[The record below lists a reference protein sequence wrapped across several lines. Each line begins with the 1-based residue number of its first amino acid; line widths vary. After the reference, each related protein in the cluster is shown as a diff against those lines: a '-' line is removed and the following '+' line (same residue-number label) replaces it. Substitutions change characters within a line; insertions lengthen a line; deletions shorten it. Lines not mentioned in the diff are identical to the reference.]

1 MTILSVDIETRSSA
15 DLKKSGVYRYA
26 EDDDFII
33 LLFAYAIDDEPVQ
46 VVDLTVDHLPR
57 NILHMLTDKDV
68 IKCAFNANFER
79 TCIASHF
86 KMTCD
91 PKQWRCTMVWAT
103 TLGFPNSLDQVSK
116 VLQLEDQKDAAGKR
130 LIRQFCTPPFLS
142 PQECEPSKWQAFIE
156 YCRQD
161 VEVERAVRRKL
172 ERFPMVEWDLWS
184 LDQTI
189 NDYGVRLNRELV
201 MKAIEADRINEEAL
215 IKEYIQLTGIS
226 NPDSLQ
232 MMKKWLTEKGM
243 QVESLTKDIVKD
255 LIKSAKDPVIKRVLA
270 IRQELAKTSVS
281 KYYAMRDC
289 ICSGDRVRGLLQ
301 FYGAS
306 RTGRFAGR
314 LIQVQNLP
322 QNKLEDLDVARNLL
336 SEGRFEEI
344 DLLFGN
350 VPDTLSQ
357 LIRTMLEPDEG
368 CRFIVSDFSSIEA
381 RVLAWLAN
389 EKWVMDVFDGDGR
402 IYEATAAQMFNVPVE
417 TIRKG
422 HANYEYRAKGKVGT
436 LACGYAGGVNAL
448 KKMGGEKMGLTEAEM
463 QDIVTKWRKANAN
476 IVKFWYD
483 VENACKRAINER
495 VTVRLQHGIMVS
507 IEAGILFI
515 RLPSGRR
522 LAYVR
527 PKIDV
532 NQFGNEQ
539 IAFMGMDSIS
549 KQWSQQYTYSG
560 KLVENIVQAVA
571 RDCLA
576 VSLIRL
582 HKAGY
587 RINLHVHDEV
597 VLSVSN
603 GESSVEEVERIM
615 GIPIDWAKGLN
626 LTAGAFECD
635 YYKKD

>member
-1 MTILSVDIETRSSA
+1 MPILSIDIETKSGA

-26 EDDDFII
+26 SDIDFSI
-33 LLFAYAIDDEPVQ
+33 LLFAYAIDDQPVQ
-46 VVDLTVDHLPR
+46 VVDLYMHQLPLD
-57 NILHMLTDKDV
+57 ILAMLTDPNV
-68 IKCAFNANFER
+68 VKCAFNANFER

-86 KMTCD
+86 KIECD
-91 PKQWRCTMVWAT
+91 PAQWICTMVWAT

-116 VLQLEDQKDAAGKR
+116 VLNLADQKDAAGKR
-130 LIRQFCTPPFLS
+130 LIRQFCVPPFLS
-142 PQECEPSKWQAFIE
+142 PKTDADKWQAFME

-161 VEVERAVRRKL
+161 VEVERAVRHKL
-172 ERFPMVEWDLWS
+172 ERFPMVEWDLWA
-184 LDQTI
+184 LDQTV
-189 NDYGVRLNRELV
+189 NDYGVRLNRALV
-201 MKAIEADRINEEAL
+201 EKAIEADKLNDETL
-215 IKEYIQLTGIS
+215 ITEYVQLTGIS

-243 QVESLTKDIVKD
+243 QVDSLTKDIVKD
-255 LIKSAKDPVIKRVLA
+255 LIKSAKDPVVKRVLA

-281 KYYAMRDC
+281 KYYAMQHC
-289 ICSGDRVRGLLQ
+289 ICDDDRVRGLLQ

-322 QNKLEDLDVARNLL
+322 QNKLEDLDVARDLL
-336 SEGRFEEI
+336 SEGRFDEI

-350 VPDTLSQ
+350 IPDTLSQ

-422 HANYEYRAKGKVGT
+422 NPNYEYRAKGKVGT

-448 KKMGGEKMGLTEAEM
+448 KKMGGEKMGLTEPEM

-495 VTVRLQHGIMVS
+495 VVVRLQHGITVS
-507 IEAGILFI
+507 IESGIMFI

-597 VLSVSN
+597 VLSVPN

>member
-1 MTILSVDIETRSSA
+1 MALLSIDIETKSGA

-26 EDDDFII
+26 SDIDFEI
-33 LLFAYAIDDEPVQ
+33 LLFAYAINDLPVV
-46 VVDLTVDHLPR
+46 VVDLTTNELPED
-57 NILHMLTDKDV
+57 ILAMLTDPAV
-68 IKCAFNANFER
+68 TKCAFNANFER
-79 TCIASHF
+79 ACIASHF
-86 KMTCD
+86 NIECD
-91 PKQWRCTMVWAT
+91 PAQWICTMVWAT

-116 VLQLEDQKDAAGKR
+116 VLNLEDQKDAAGKR
-130 LIRQFCTPPFLS
+130 LIRQFCTPPFLL
-142 PQECEPSKWQAFIE
+142 PINDREKWLQFTE

-172 ERFPMVEWDLWS
+172 ERFPMVEWDLWA

-189 NDYGVRLNRELV
+189 NDYGVRLNRDLV
-201 MKAIEADRINEEAL
+201 LQAIKADEINEKSL
-215 IKEYIQLTGIS
+215 IEQYVQLTGIS

-232 MMKKWLTEKGM
+232 MMKKWLAEKGM
-243 QVESLTKDIVKD
+243 PVESLTKDIVKD
-255 LIKSAKDPVIKRVLA
+255 LIKSAKDPVVKQVLA

-281 KYYAMRDC
+281 KYYAMQHC
-289 ICSGDRVRGLLQ
+289 ICEDDRVRGLLQ

-322 QNKLEDLDVARNLL
+322 QNKLQDLDLARTLL
-336 SEGRFEEI
+336 QQGRFDEI

-357 LIRTMLEPDEG
+357 LIRTMLEPDPG

-402 IYEATAAQMFNVPVE
+402 IYEATAAQMFNVPVD

-422 HANYEYRAKGKVGT
+422 HPNYEYRAKGKVGT

-448 KKMGGEKMGLTEAEM
+448 KKMGGEKMGLTEQEM

-483 VENACKRAINER
+483 VENACKRAITER
-495 VTVRLQHGIMVS
+495 VVVRLQHGITVS
-507 IEAGILFI
+507 LEANIMFI

-532 NQFGNEQ
+532 NQYGNEQ

-549 KQWSQQYTYSG
+549 KQWTTQYTYSG

-576 VSLIRL
+576 VSLLRL

-597 VLSVSN
+597 VLSVPH
-603 GESSVEEVERIM
+603 GESSIEEVERIM

>member
-1 MTILSVDIETRSSA
+1 
-15 DLKKSGVYRYA
+15 
-26 EDDDFII
+26 
-33 LLFAYAIDDEPVQ
+33 
-46 VVDLTVDHLPR
+46 
-57 NILHMLTDKDV
+57 
-68 IKCAFNANFER
+68 
-79 TCIASHF
+79 
-86 KMTCD
+86 
-91 PKQWRCTMVWAT
+91 
-103 TLGFPNSLDQVSK
+103 
-116 VLQLEDQKDAAGKR
+116 
-130 LIRQFCTPPFLS
+130 
-142 PQECEPSKWQAFIE
+142 
-156 YCRQD
+156 
-161 VEVERAVRRKL
+161 
-172 ERFPMVEWDLWS
+172 MVEWDLWS
-184 LDQTI
+184 LDQRI
-189 NDYGVRLNRELV
+189 NDYGVQLNRDLV
-201 MKAIEADRINEEAL
+201 EKAIEADKINEDAL
-215 IKEYIQLTGIS
+215 ITEYVQLTGIS
-226 NPDSLQ
+226 NPDSLP
-232 MMKKWLTEKGM
+232 MMKKWLAEKGM
-243 QVESLTKDIVKD
+243 PVDSLTKDIVKD
-255 LIKSAKDPVIKRVLA
+255 LIKSVKDPLVKRVLL

-281 KYYAMRDC
+281 KYYAMQHC
-289 ICSGDRVRGLLQ
+289 ICDDNRVRGLLQ

-322 QNKLEDLDVARNLL
+322 QNKLEDLDLARSLL
-336 SEGRFEEI
+336 ADGRFDEI

-350 VPDTLSQ
+350 IPDTLSQ
-357 LIRTMLEPDEG
+357 LIRTMLEPDAG

-389 EKWVMDVFDGDGR
+389 EKWVMDVFDGHGK

-422 HANYEYRAKGKVGT
+422 HANYEYRAKGKVAN

-448 KKMGGEKMGLTEAEM
+448 KKMGGEKMGLTEQEM

-483 VENACKRAINER
+483 VENACKRAVAER
-495 VTVRLQHGIMVS
+495 VVVRLQHGIVVS

-522 LAYVR
+522 LSYVR
-527 PKIDV
+527 PRLEI

-576 VSLIRL
+576 VAMMRL
-582 HKAGY
+582 HNSGY

-597 VLSVSN
+597 VLSVPI
-603 GESSVEEVERIM
+603 GQSSVEEVEAVM
-615 GIPIDWAKGLN
+615 AIPIDWAKGLN

>member
-1 MTILSVDIETRSSA
+1 LAILSIDIETRSGA

-26 EDDDFII
+26 SDIDFEI
-33 LLFAYAIDDEPVQ
+33 LLFAYAIDDLPVQ
-46 VVDLTVDHLPR
+46 VVDLYMDQLPLE
-57 NILHMLTDKDV
+57 IVEMLTDPSV
-68 IKCAFNANFER
+68 VKCAFNANFER

-86 KMTCD
+86 KIECD
-91 PKQWRCTMVWAT
+91 PAQWICTMVWAT
-103 TLGFPNSLDQVSK
+103 TLGFPNSLDNVSK
-116 VLQLEDQKDAAGKR
+116 VLNLADQKDAAGKR

-142 PQECEPSKWQAFIE
+142 PKTDPDKWEQFKE

-184 LDQTI
+184 LDQRI
-189 NDYGVRLNRELV
+189 NDYGVQLNRDLV
-201 MKAIEADRINEEAL
+201 EKAIEADKINEDAL
-215 IKEYIQLTGIS
+215 ITEYVQLTGIS
-226 NPDSLQ
+226 NPDSLP
-232 MMKKWLTEKGM
+232 MMKKWLAEKGM
-243 QVESLTKDIVKD
+243 PVDSLTKDIVKD
-255 LIKSAKDPVIKRVLA
+255 LIKSVKDPLVKRVLL

-281 KYYAMRDC
+281 KYYAMQHC
-289 ICSGDRVRGLLQ
+289 ICDDNRVRGLLQ

-322 QNKLEDLDVARNLL
+322 QNKLEDLDLARSLL
-336 SEGRFEEI
+336 ADGRFDEI

-350 VPDTLSQ
+350 IPDTLSQ
-357 LIRTMLEPDEG
+357 LIRTMLEPDAG

-389 EKWVMDVFDGDGR
+389 EKWVMDVFDGHGK

-422 HANYEYRAKGKVGT
+422 HANYEYRAKGKVAN

-448 KKMGGEKMGLTEAEM
+448 KKMGGEKMGLTEQEM

-483 VENACKRAINER
+483 VENACKRAVAER
-495 VTVRLQHGIMVS
+495 VVVRLQHGIVVS

-522 LAYVR
+522 LSYVR
-527 PKIDV
+527 PRLEI

-576 VSLIRL
+576 VAMMRL
-582 HKAGY
+582 HNSGY

-597 VLSVSN
+597 VLSVPI
-603 GESSVEEVERIM
+603 GQSSVEEVEAVM
-615 GIPIDWAKGLN
+615 AIPIDWAKGLN

>member
-1 MTILSVDIETRSSA
+1 MTVLSIDIETKSGA

-26 EDDDFII
+26 MDADFAI
-33 LLFAYAIDDEPVQ
+33 LLFAYAIDDLPVQ
-46 VVDLTVDHLPR
+46 VVDLTTSKLPLEIY
-57 NILHMLTDKDV
+57 NMLTDSNITKS
-68 IKCAFNANFER
+68 AFNANFER
-79 TCIASHF
+79 ACISAHF
-86 KMTCD
+86 QIECD
-91 PKQWRCTMVWAT
+91 PAQWICTMVWSA
-103 TLGFPNSLDQVSK
+103 TLGFPNRLDQVAQ
-116 VLQLEDQKDAAGKR
+116 VLALEDQKDAAGKR
-130 LIRQFCTPPFLS
+130 LIKQFCTPPFLS
-142 PQECEPSKWQAFIE
+142 PEMAPEKWQQFIE

-172 ERFPMVEWDLWS
+172 ERFPMVEWQLWA
-184 LDQTI
+184 LDQRI
-189 NDYGVRLNRELV
+189 NDYGVRLNRDLV
-201 MKAIEADRINEEAL
+201 LKAIAADEQNEKSL
-215 IKEYIQLTGIS
+215 IEQYVQLTGIS
-226 NPDSLQ
+226 NPDSLH
-232 MMKKWLTEKGM
+232 MMKKWL
-243 QVESLTKDIVKD
+243 VERGIAFETLNKESVKD
-255 LIKSAKDPVIKRVLA
+255 LIKSVKDPVVKQVLL

-281 KYYAMRDC
+281 KYYAMNNC
-289 ICSGDRVRGLLQ
+289 ICDDDRVRGILQ

-322 QNKLEDLDVARNLL
+322 QNKIEDLDLARRLL
-336 SEGRFEEI
+336 QEKRFDEI
-344 DLLFGN
+344 DTLYGN
-350 VPDTLSQ
+350 IPDVLSQ
-357 LIRTMLEPDEG
+357 LIRTILEPDIG

-402 IYEATAAQMFNVPVE
+402 IYEATAAQMFHIPVE

-422 HANYEYRAKGKVGT
+422 HANYEYRAKGKVAN

-448 KKMGGEKMGLTEAEM
+448 KKMGGDKMGLSESEM

-483 VENACKRAINER
+483 VENACKRAVCER
-495 VTVRLQHGIMVS
+495 VTMRLQYGITVS
-507 IEAGILFI
+507 VEANIMFI

-527 PKIDV
+527 PKLDV
-532 NQFGNEQ
+532 NNFGNEQ
-539 IAFMGMDSIS
+539 IAFMGLDSIS
-549 KQWSQQYTYSG
+549 KQWATQYTYSG

-576 VSLIRL
+576 VSLMRL
-582 HKAGY
+582 HDAGY

-597 VLSVSN
+597 VLSVPK
-603 GESSVEEVERIM
+603 GESSAEEIERIM
-615 GIPIDWAKGLN
+615 GMPIDWAPGLN